1 LAGIEYDLRAAPAS
15 KSQWIEAEM
24 NVTETSV
31 EGLRRQLKVVI
42 GADELE
48 QRLSARLDEL
58 KGKARLKGFRPGHVP
73 KEHLRKVYGRSVMAE
88 VVQQAV
94 AETSRE
100 ALSQRK
106 ERPAFQPTV
115 GLPEDEAEIDKIFA
129 GTSDL
134 AYTLSFEVLPKFE
147 LMDFGKLALERPV
160 AAVTGADIDSSL
172 DRIRAANLRYT
183 PKDGMSKQGD
193 RLIIDFTGSIDGK
206 PFDGGSTDDA
216 PVVLGSGNFIPGFE
230 EGLTGVRAGEDR
242 EIDATF
248 PETYPEA
255 SLAGKQARFA
265 VKVKEVGAP
274 EAPPLD
280 DDFAK
285 GLGLESVEKL
295 RETIKQRLEQD
306 RAGASRLKL
315 KRALLDALNEAHTF
329 ELPPTLVD
337 NEFQAIWQQV
347 TADLDRS
354 KRSFADEGTTEEK
367 ARQDYRDIAARRVRL
382 GLILSEVGARNQ
394 INISDEEVS
403 RALLERVRQFPGQ
416 ERKVYDY
423 YRNNPQ
429 LLAELRAP
437 IFEDKA
443 VDYILELAKVT
454 EKTVTPE
461 ELYADPDADHDHHDL
476 DHGHHHNHD
485 HHHGHDH
492 DHRHDHDHDHGKK
505 RGKKKG

>member
-1 LAGIEYDLRAAPAS
+1 
-15 KSQWIEAEM
+15 M

-42 GADELE
+42 GAEELE

-58 KGKARLKGFRPGHVP
+58 KGRARIKGFRPGHVP

-100 ALSQRK
+100 ALSQRE

-115 GLPEDEAEIDKIFA
+115 ALPEDEAEIDKIFA

-134 AYTLSFEVLPKFE
+134 AFTLSFEVLPKFE
-147 LMDFGKLALERPV
+147 LMDFSKIALAKPV
-160 AAVTGADIDSSL
+160 AEVTETDIDKSI
-172 DRIRAANLRYT
+172 DRVRAANLRYQ
-183 PKDGMSKQGD
+183 PKDGGAETGD
-193 RLIIDFTGSIDGK
+193 RLVIDFTGSIDGK
-206 PFDGGSTDDA
+206 PFEGGSTEDA
-216 PVVLGSGNFIPGFE
+216 PIVLGGGNFIPGFE
-230 EGLTGVRAGEDR
+230 EGLAGARAGEER

-248 PETYPEA
+248 PENYPEA
-255 SLAGKQARFA
+255 SLAGKAAHFA
-265 VKVKEVGAP
+265 VRVKEVGAP
-274 EAPPLD
+274 ETPPLD
-280 DDFAK
+280 EDFAK
-285 GLGLESVEKL
+285 SLGLESVDKL

-315 KRALLDALNEAHTF
+315 KRALLDALNEGHSF
-329 ELPPTLVD
+329 DLPPTLVD
-337 NEFQAIWQQV
+337 NEFQAIWHQV
-347 TADLDRS
+347 MADLERS
-354 KRSFADEGTTEEK
+354 KRSFEDEGTTEEK

-382 GLILSEVGARNQ
+382 GLILSEVGTRNP
-394 INISDEEVS
+394 ITVTDDEVS

-423 YRNNPQ
+423 YRSNPQ

-454 EKTVTPE
+454 DTKVSPE
-461 ELYADPDADHDHHDL
+461 ELYADPDGDHDHAD
-476 DHGHHHNHD
+476 HHHD
-485 HHHGHDH
+485 HGHDH
-492 DHRHDHDHDHGKK
+492 GHDHDHDHGHGHGHDHDHDHDHGHSKK
-505 RGKKKG
+505 RGKKKD

>member
-1 LAGIEYDLRAAPAS
+1 
-15 KSQWIEAEM
+15 M
-24 NVTETSV
+24 NVTETSA

-42 GADELE
+42 AADELE

-100 ALSQRK
+100 ALSQRE

-115 GLPEDEAEIDKIFA
+115 GLPEDQAEIDQIFA
-129 GTSDL
+129 GASDL
-134 AYTLSFEVLPKFE
+134 AFTLSFEVLPKFE

-160 AAVTGADIDSSL
+160 APVTDADIDSSL
-172 DRIRAANLRYT
+172 DRIRAANLRYK
-183 PKDGMSKQGD
+183 PKDGPAESGD
-193 RLIIDFTGSIDGK
+193 RLIIDFVGSLDGA
-206 PFDGGSTDDA
+206 PFEGGSAEDA
-216 PVVLGSGNFIPGFE
+216 PVILGGSNFIPGFE
-230 EGLTGVRAGEDR
+230 EGLTGARAGEDR
-242 EIDATF
+242 EIEASF
-248 PETYPEA
+248 PEDYPQPN
-255 SLAGKQARFA
+255 LAAKTARFA

-274 EAPPLD
+274 ETPPLD

-285 GLGLESVEKL
+285 SLGLESVEKL
-295 RETIKQRLEQD
+295 REMVKGRLEQD
-306 RAGASRLKL
+306 RAGASRMRL

-337 NEFQAIWQQV
+337 NEFAAIWQQV
-347 TADLDRS
+347 TADLERS
-354 KRSFADEGTTEEK
+354 KRSFDDEGTTEEK
-367 ARQDYRDIAARRVRL
+367 AREEYRDIAARRVRL
-382 GLILSEVGARNQ
+382 GLILSEVGARHQ
-394 INISDEEVS
+394 IAVTDEEVS

-454 EKTVTPE
+454 EQPVTPE
-461 ELYADPDADHDHHDL
+461 ELYADPDADHDHSHHD
-476 DHGHHHNHD
+476 HD
-485 HHHGHDH
+485 HHDHDHPHGHDH
-492 DHRHDHDHDHGKK
+492 DHGHAKK

>member
-1 LAGIEYDLRAAPAS
+1 
-15 KSQWIEAEM
+15 M
-24 NVTETSV
+24 NVTETSA

-100 ALSQRK
+100 ALSQRE

-115 GLPEDEAEIDKIFA
+115 GLPEDQTEIDKIFA
-129 GTSDL
+129 GASDL
-134 AYTLSFEVLPKFE
+134 AYTLSFEILPKIE
-147 LMDFGKLALERPV
+147 LMDFSKLKLEKPVAEVTDKDIDQSLER
-160 AAVTGADIDSSL
+160 
-172 DRIRAANLRYT
+172 IRGANLRYT
-183 PKDGMSKQGD
+183 PKDGAAESGD
-193 RLIIDFTGSIDGK
+193 RLTIDFVGSIDGT
-206 PFDGGSTDDA
+206 PFEGGSAEDA
-216 PVVLGSGNFIPGFE
+216 PVVLGGGNFIPGFE
-230 EGLTGVRAGEDR
+230 EGLTGARAGDDR
-242 EIDATF
+242 EIEAAF
-248 PETYPEA
+248 PADYPQPN
-255 SLAGKQARFA
+255 LAGKTARFA
-265 VKVKEVGAP
+265 VKVKGVGAP
-274 EAPPLD
+274 ETPPLD

-295 RETIKQRLEQD
+295 RETVKQRLEQD

-315 KRALLDALNEAHTF
+315 KRALLDALNEAHKF

-347 TADLDRS
+347 TADLERA

-367 ARQDYRDIAARRVRL
+367 ARVEYHDIAARRVRL
-382 GLILSEVGARNQ
+382 GLILSEVGTRNK
-394 INISDEEVS
+394 IAVTDEEVS

-443 VDYILELAKVT
+443 VDYILELAKVSET
-454 EKTVTPE
+454 AVTPE
-461 ELYADPDADHDHHDL
+461 ELYADPDADHDHAH
-476 DHGHHHNHD
+476 HD
-485 HHHGHDH
+485 HEHDHDHDHHGHDH
-492 DHRHDHDHDHGKK
+492 DHHHHGHDHSHGEGRKK
-505 RGKKKG
+505 AGKKKD